1 MPESWENTLIDLTYA
16 LTNYGLRI
24 PLSIYAI
31 RSWDMEDAT
40 TLRLLV
46 EGLRDTRVTVESP
59 NLKYYDYLKIAI
71 LADLV
76 ERSAVTIAV
85 LLGCKDRRYKRI
97 PTKEHI
103 ILPRPTKWRV
113 PEIVFIE

>member
-1 MPESWENTLIDLTYA
+1 MPESRENTLIDLTYA

-71 LADLV
+71 LVDLV
-76 ERSAVTIAV
+76 KQSAVTIAI

-97 PTKEHI
+97 LTKEHI
-103 ILPRPTKWRV
+103 ILSRTTNLTA
-113 PEIVFIE
+113 PEMIFIE